1 MKEGKEK
8 TAIVFAG
15 GGFASAYGAGVWKA
29 LKEVGIVPDYVIG
42 ASSGSFNAC
51 LVAQGTDPDRILDL
65 YTQMTPERMLKE
77 SFPTDDLF
85 TFENLCRLM
94 KRMIRKGRYSTEPL
108 SAYLS
113 KNFDIEKI
121 YKANVEV
128 YIVGCTTKFKPVVKN
143 KKEIAKEDF
152 IKFVLSSAAFP
163 IFEPVKLYGKKL
175 MDGGFHDN
183 CPVGELLK
191 RVRDI
196 GRVYV
201 INQHKVGRYRKLNKD
216 LSKGVEFIN
225 IQPSQ
230 KIQKVFD
237 TGMKSSIASF
247 ELGYKDARKI
257 LFLKAQAK

>member
-15 GGFASAYGAGVWKA
+15 GGFASAYGAGVWK
-29 LKEVGIVPDYVIG
+29 LLTEKGVNPNYVIG
-42 ASSGSFNAC
+42 ASSGTFNAC
-51 LVAQGTDPDRILDL
+51 LVAQGTSPEKILEL
-65 YTQMTPERMLKE
+65 YLNMTTERMLKE
-77 SFPTDDLF
+77 SFPSDDLF

-121 YKANVEV
+121 YESNVEV
-128 YIVGCTTKFKPVVKN
+128 YIVGCTTQFKPVVKN

-152 IKFVLSSAAFP
+152 LKFVLSSAAFP

-191 RVRDI
+191 RVSDI

-201 INQHKVGRYRKLNKD
+201 INQHKVGRYRKMNKD
-216 LSKGVEFIN
+216 LAKGVEIIN

-230 KIQKVFD
+230 KIQNVFD
-237 TGMKSSIASF
+237 TGTYSSITSF
-247 ELGYKDARKI
+247 NLGYKDARKI
-257 LFLKAQAK
+257 LLLKAQAK